1 MTSINLRNTH
11 HKTSKR
17 IFTTAFLV
25 MIALSPEIKAG
36 NLERITIKSDD
47 ERHEFNVEVMR
58 KSHERASGLMHRDH
72 LDQDAGMLF
81 DFKRQLIARMWMR
94 NTLIP
99 LDMLF
104 IHEDG
109 EIINIRQNTIPH
121 SQEILSSNIEV
132 RYVLEINGGLSEKL
146 GIKPG
151 DQMELLKP

>member
-1 MTSINLRNTH
+1 
-11 HKTSKR
+11 
-17 IFTTAFLV
+17 
-25 MIALSPEIKAG
+25 
-36 NLERITIKSDD
+36 
-47 ERHEFNVEVMR
+47 
-58 KSHERASGLMHRDH
+58 
-72 LDQDAGMLF
+72 MLF

-109 EIINIRQNTIPH
+109 EIINIAQNTVPY
-121 SQEILSSNIEV
+121 SQEILSSTSEV

-151 DQMELLKP
+151 DQVEPPKTLDHIRLRLSKAALCRELQCDGCPFMNFTFNAKGAHCVASSMPERLGSPSPVPGVSLVIGF

>member
-1 MTSINLRNTH
+1 
-11 HKTSKR
+11 
-17 IFTTAFLV
+17 
-25 MIALSPEIKAG
+25 
-36 NLERITIKSDD
+36 
-47 ERHEFNVEVMR
+47 
-58 KSHERASGLMHRDH
+58 
-72 LDQDAGMLF
+72 MLF

-109 EIINIRQNTIPH
+109 EIINIRQNTMPH
-121 SQEILSSNIEV
+121 SQEILSSTSEV

-151 DQMELLKP
+151 DQVELPKP

>member
-109 EIINIRQNTIPH
+109 EIINIRRNTIPH

>member
-1 MTSINLRNTH
+1 
-11 HKTSKR
+11 
-17 IFTTAFLV
+17 
-25 MIALSPEIKAG
+25 MIALSPEMKAG
-36 NLERITIKSDD
+36 NLEHITIKSDD

-58 KSHERASGLMHRDH
+58 KSHERARGLMHRDH

-121 SQEILSSNIEV
+121 SQKILSSTIEV

-151 DQMELLKP
+151 DQVELPKP